1 MQVKQLHALKAWL
14 LKRSGGVGRIRERD
28 PTFLLVVNRCHAK
41 LCKAESFSLLHLDF
55 SVFCHGWVATG
66 PLHHGFV
73 LKCHLT
79 GEKKKKIK
87 KKGKKRESLKKKG
100 KSFCKNVVIPAP
112 DSRVEAAGTPGDL
125 TSALPYEA
133 QGLGADHFHPVAVS
147 TAGEFLEDW
156 ELKFLRGWMDRL
168 SKGQRG

>member
-1 MQVKQLHALKAWL
+1 MSCKVVQGRKFLSPPSGLLCFLSWLGCHRAAPPRFCSQVSSY
-14 LKRSGGVGRIRERD
+14 RG
-28 PTFLLVVNRCHAK
+28 
-41 LCKAESFSLLHLDF
+41 
-55 SVFCHGWVATG
+55 
-66 PLHHGFV
+66 
-73 LKCHLT
+73 
-79 GEKKKKIK
+79 KKKIK